1 MSKNM
6 VIKLG
11 LKMEKHPSSY
21 KIGWIRQG
29 AETKVTEICRIQ
41 FSIGKNYQDEIT
53 CDVVE
58 MDACH
63 MILGRPWQFD
73 MDATYKGR
81 DNVYIFMKGG

>member
-1 MSKNM
+1 M

-11 LKMEKHPSSY
+11 LKMEKHPSPY

-29 AETKVTEICRIQ
+29 AETKVTEICCIQ

>member
-1 MSKNM
+1 M

-11 LKMEKHPSSY
+11 LKMEKHPSPY

-29 AETKVTEICRIQ
+29 GETKVPEICRIQ

-53 CDVVE
+53 CDVVK

>member
-1 MSKNM
+1 VSKNM

-11 LKMEKHPSSY
+11 LKMEKYPSPY

-29 AETKVTEICRIQ
+29 AETKVTEICSIQ

-58 MDACH
+58 MDAYH

>member
-1 MSKNM
+1 VQKQR
-6 VIKLG
+6 L
-11 LKMEKHPSSY
+11 LKFAAFSSPL
-21 KIGWIRQG
+21 
-29 AETKVTEICRIQ
+29 E
-41 FSIGKNYQDEIT
+41 KNYQEEIT

-73 MDATYKGR
+73 MDATNKGR